1 MTIYLA
7 CFMILKFDSLVLRIP
22 QYGSS
27 YTESAYEEI
36 PFTDPA
42 EDVEDIF
49 DQLAHEKCIE
59 IPRVVLR

>member
-1 MTIYLA
+1 MR
-7 CFMILKFDSLVLRIP
+7 LKFYSLILHIP

-42 EDVEDIF
+42 EDVEDIY
-49 DQLAHEKCIE
+49 DQLAHDKCIE
-59 IPRVVLR
+59 IPRVVLK